1 MIRRIYRSTF
11 IVVLTTLF
19 LCVVLFAG
27 TLYGYF
33 ESRMFGMLE
42 QSASYIESALEN
54 QGLSYLESLPPGGDR
69 VTLIDSAGIVLYDN
83 YADPASM
90 EDHSDREEIIL
101 ARAQGQGR
109 SARESATLG
118 QKTLYYAKLLSDG
131 SVLRLS
137 AAQQSVSAL
146 VKGMIRPMI
155 LIAAIALGLSAVLAL
170 KLSERIV
177 EPINS
182 IDPEHP
188 EQGEI
193 YPELT
198 PLLKKLRDQ
207 NKTIGTQMDQ
217 LKKKQREFELITR
230 HMSEGFLVAD
240 ANRKILSYN
249 QSILELLDVDHLTQ
263 DRSLLALNR
272 CESFR
277 KAVDLAIGGTRSTE
291 VISAGG
297 RNIRIVADPVMEGD
311 VLHGLVILAMDV
323 TSQMEWEQLRRE
335 FAANVSHELKTP
347 LTSISGIA
355 EIMKDGMIK
364 GDDVVHFAGH
374 IHREAERMISL
385 IRDTIRLSQL
395 DEGAVDRE
403 RQELDLYQIALET
416 ARQLEDAAQRSGV
429 TFEIDGGPSPILG
442 VGPIVEEV
450 IYNLMDNAVKY
461 NVPGGKVSV
470 TLSDKEEAIE
480 LAVSDTGIGIPK
492 EDIDRVLERF
502 YRVDKSHS
510 GTVSG
515 TGLGLSIA
523 KHGAA
528 LHGADL
534 QIDSKLGRGTR
545 VTVSW
550 PKRGQVS

>member
-11 IVVLTTLF
+11 TVVLTTLF
-19 LCVVLFAG
+19 LCVVLFTG

-33 ESRMFGMLE
+33 ENRMFGMLE
-42 QSASYIESALEN
+42 QSATYIQSALEN
-54 QGLSYLESLPPGGDR
+54 QGLSYLDSLPPGGDR
-69 VTLIDSAGIVLYDN
+69 VTLIGPDGTVLYDN
-83 YADPASM
+83 YADPTAM
-90 EDHSDREEIIL
+90 EDHSDREEIIA
-101 ARAQGQGR
+101 ARAQGQGQ
-109 SARESATLG
+109 STRESATLG
-118 QKTLYYAKLLSDG
+118 QKTLYYATLLNDG
-131 SVLRLS
+131 SVLRVS

-155 LIAAIALGLSAVLAL
+155 LIAAMALGLGAVLAL

-188 EQGEI
+188 EKGEI

-207 NKTIGTQMDQ
+207 NKTIGEQMDQ
-217 LKKKQREFELITR
+217 LRQKQREFETITR

-249 QSILELLDVDHLTQ
+249 QSILDLMGVEHLTQ

-272 CESFR
+272 SEHFR
-277 KAVDLAIGGTRSTE
+277 KAVDTAIGGSRSTE
-291 VISAGG
+291 VVCAEG
-297 RNIRIVADPVMEGD
+297 RHIRIVADPVMEDD

-323 TSQMEWEQLRRE
+323 TGQMEWERLRRE

-355 EIMKDGMIK
+355 EIMKNGMIQ
-364 GDDVVHFAGH
+364 GDDVIHFAGH

-403 RQELDLYQIALET
+403 RQEVDLYQIALDA
-416 ARQLEDAAQRSGV
+416 ARQLDEAARRSGV
-429 TFEIDGGPSPILG
+429 TFEITGAPSPILG
-442 VGPIVEEV
+442 VAPIVEEV
-450 IYNLMDNAVKY
+450 VYNLMDNALKY

-470 TLSDKEEAIE
+470 TLSGKEDGFEM
-480 LAVSDTGIGIPK
+480 AVIDTGIGIPK
-492 EDIDRVLERF
+492 EDIDRVFERF

-510 GTVSG
+510 STVTG
-515 TGLGLSIA
+515 TGLGLSIV

-528 LHGADL
+528 LHGADVR
-534 QIDSKLGRGTR
+534 IDSKPGQGTR
-545 VTVSW
+545 VTVLW
-550 PKRGQVS
+550 PKRG

>member
-33 ESRMFGMLE
+33 ENRMFGMLE

-69 VTLIDSAGIVLYDN
+69 VTLISSAGIVLYDN

-101 ARAQGQGR
+101 AREQGQGR

-188 EQGEI
+188 EKGEI

-217 LKKKQREFELITR
+217 LKQKQREFEMITR

-249 QSILELLDVDHLTQ
+249 QSILELLGVEHLTQ
-263 DRSLLALNR
+263 DRSLLTLNR

-277 KAVDLAIGGTRSTE
+277 KSVDLAIGGTRSTE
-291 VISAGG
+291 VINAGG
-297 RNIRIVADPVMEGD
+297 RNIRIVVDPVLEGG

-374 IHREAERMISL
+374 IHREAERMIFL

-403 RQELDLYQIALET
+403 RQEVDLYQITLEA
-416 ARQLEDAAQRSGV
+416 ARQLEEAAQRSGV

-450 IYNLMDNAVKY
+450 VYNLMDNAVKY
-461 NVPGGKVSV
+461 NVPDGKVSV
-470 TLSDKEEAIE
+470 TLSEKEKVIE
-480 LAVSDTGIGIPK
+480 MCVSDTGIGIPK
-492 EDIDRVLERF
+492 EDIDRVFERF

-510 GTVSG
+510 GTVAG
-515 TGLGLSIA
+515 TGLGLSIV

-528 LHGADL
+528 LHGAEVR
-534 QIDSKLGRGTR
+534 IDSKPGQGTR
-545 VTVSW
+545 VTVLW
-550 PKRGQVS
+550 PRPE

>member
-33 ESRMFGMLE
+33 ENRMFGMLE

-54 QGLSYLESLPPGGDR
+54 QGLSYLESLPQGGDR
-69 VTLIDSAGIVLYDN
+69 VTLISSAGIVLYDN

-101 ARAQGQGR
+101 AREQGQGR

-188 EQGEI
+188 EKGEI

-217 LKKKQREFELITR
+217 LKQKQREFEMITR

-249 QSILELLDVDHLTQ
+249 QSILELLGVEHLTQ
-263 DRSLLALNR
+263 DRSLLTLNR

-277 KAVDLAIGGTRSTE
+277 KSVDLAIGGTRSTE
-291 VISAGG
+291 VINAGG
-297 RNIRIVADPVMEGD
+297 RNIRIVVDPVLEGD

-403 RQELDLYQIALET
+403 RQEVDLYQITLEA
-416 ARQLEDAAQRSGV
+416 ARQLEEAAQRSGV

-450 IYNLMDNAVKY
+450 VYNLMDNAVKY
-461 NVPGGKVSV
+461 NVPDGKVSV
-470 TLSDKEEAIE
+470 TLSEKEKVIE
-480 LAVSDTGIGIPK
+480 MCVSDTGIGIPK
-492 EDIDRVLERF
+492 EDIDRVFERF

-510 GTVSG
+510 GTVAG
-515 TGLGLSIA
+515 TGLGLSIV

-528 LHGADL
+528 LHGAEVR
-534 QIDSKLGRGTR
+534 IDSKPGQGTR
-545 VTVSW
+545 VTVLW
-550 PKRGQVS
+550 PRPE

>member
-33 ESRMFGMLE
+33 ENRMFGMLE

-54 QGLSYLESLPPGGDR
+54 QGLSYLESLPQGGDR
-69 VTLIDSAGIVLYDN
+69 VTLISSAGIVLYDN

-101 ARAQGQGR
+101 AREQGQGR

-188 EQGEI
+188 EKGEI

-217 LKKKQREFELITR
+217 LKQKQREFEMITR

-249 QSILELLDVDHLTQ
+249 QSILELLGVEHLTQ
-263 DRSLLALNR
+263 DRSLLTLNR

-277 KAVDLAIGGTRSTE
+277 KSVDLAIGGTRSTE
-291 VISAGG
+291 VINAGG
-297 RNIRIVADPVMEGD
+297 RNIRIVVDPVLEGG

-403 RQELDLYQIALET
+403 RQEVDLYQITLEA
-416 ARQLEDAAQRSGV
+416 ARQLEEAAQRSGV

-450 IYNLMDNAVKY
+450 VYNLMDNAVKY
-461 NVPGGKVSV
+461 NVPDGKVSV
-470 TLSDKEEAIE
+470 TLSEKEKVIE
-480 LAVSDTGIGIPK
+480 MCVSDTGIGIPK
-492 EDIDRVLERF
+492 EDIDRVFERF

-510 GTVSG
+510 GTVAG
-515 TGLGLSIA
+515 TGLGLSIV

-528 LHGADL
+528 LHGAEVR
-534 QIDSKLGRGTR
+534 IDSKPGQGTR
-545 VTVSW
+545 VTVLW
-550 PKRGQVS
+550 PRPE

>member
-33 ESRMFGMLE
+33 ENRMFGMLE

-69 VTLIDSAGIVLYDN
+69 VTLISSAGIVLYDN

-101 ARAQGQGR
+101 AREQGQGR

-188 EQGEI
+188 EKGEI

-217 LKKKQREFELITR
+217 LKQKQREFEMITR

-249 QSILELLDVDHLTQ
+249 QSILELLGVEHLTQ
-263 DRSLLALNR
+263 DRSLLTLNR

-277 KAVDLAIGGTRSTE
+277 KSVDLAIGGTRSTE
-291 VISAGG
+291 VINAGG
-297 RNIRIVADPVMEGD
+297 RNIRIVVDPVLEGD

-403 RQELDLYQIALET
+403 RQEVDLYQITLEA
-416 ARQLEDAAQRSGV
+416 ARQLEEAAQRSGV

-450 IYNLMDNAVKY
+450 VYNLMDNAVKY
-461 NVPGGKVSV
+461 NVPDGKVSV
-470 TLSDKEEAIE
+470 TLSEKEKVIE
-480 LAVSDTGIGIPK
+480 MCVSDTGIGIPK
-492 EDIDRVLERF
+492 EDIDRVFERF

-510 GTVSG
+510 GTVAG
-515 TGLGLSIA
+515 TGLGLSIV

-528 LHGADL
+528 LHGAEVR
-534 QIDSKLGRGTR
+534 IDSKPGQGTR
-545 VTVSW
+545 VTVLW
-550 PKRGQVS
+550 PRPE